1 VTPLVPLC
9 FNLQERKK
17 KMPSFAFGSHHHLAN
32 PTDSPPYSVE
42 ISIDGDSSDWDS
54 LSQVDLESG
63 GVPAPEKQLHSG
75 GKKRRTRRRKRRKK
89 KKKKGG
95 RDCRICHLPLE
106 TNKEAEDEDEE
117 EEDDSDDDEDE
128 EDEEE
133 EEEEEEEEYYGL
145 PLQLGCSC
153 KGDLGVAHSKCAET
167 WFKIK
172 GNMTCEICGA
182 MALNVAGE
190 QSNPESTASTH
201 SQAAAGQSLT
211 QTEPRGIWHG
221 RPVMNFLLAA
231 MVFAFVVSWL
241 FHFKVLK

>member
-1 VTPLVPLC
+1 
-9 FNLQERKK
+9 
-17 KMPSFAFGSHHHLAN
+17 MPSFAFGSHHHLAN
-32 PTDSPPYSVE
+32 PRDSPYSVE
-42 ISIDGDSSDWDS
+42 ISVDGDSSDLDS
-54 LSQVDLESG
+54 LSEVDLESG
-63 GVPAPEKQLHSG
+63 GVPAPEKKVHSC
-75 GKKRRTRRRKRRKK
+75 GKKRRTRRRKRRK

-106 TNKEAEDEDEE
+106 TNKEAEEEE
-117 EEDDSDDDEDE
+117 EEDDDSDEDE
-128 EDEEE
+128 DEE

-172 GNMTCEICGA
+172 GNMTCEICGT

-201 SQAAAGQSLT
+201 SQAAAGQSQT

>member
-1 VTPLVPLC
+1 
-9 FNLQERKK
+9 
-17 KMPSFAFGSHHHLAN
+17 MPSFAFGSHHHLSN
-32 PTDSPPYSVE
+32 PRDSPYSVE
-42 ISIDGDSSDWDS
+42 ISADGGSSDLDS
-54 LSQVDLESG
+54 LSEVDLESG
-63 GVPAPEKQLHSG
+63 CVPAPEKKLHSG
-75 GKKRRTRRRKRRKK
+75 GKKKRTRRRKRKK
-89 KKKKGG
+89 KKKKKKKSG

-106 TNKEAEDEDEE
+106 INQEADEAEEDEDDGDTDSDEDEDEE
-117 EEDDSDDDEDE
+117 D
-128 EDEEE
+128 
-133 EEEEEEEEYYGL
+133 EEEEYYGL

-190 QSNPESTASTH
+190 QSNPESTASAH
-201 SQAAAGQSLT
+201 SQAAARQPQT

-231 MVFAFVVSWL
+231 MVFAFIVSWL

>member
-1 VTPLVPLC
+1 
-9 FNLQERKK
+9 
-17 KMPSFAFGSHHHLAN
+17 MPSFAFGSHHHLAN
-32 PTDSPPYSVE
+32 PRDSPYSVE
-42 ISIDGDSSDWDS
+42 ISAGGDSSSDLDS
-54 LSQVDLESG
+54 LSEVDLESG
-63 GVPAPEKQLHSG
+63 CVPAPEKKLHSG
-75 GKKRRTRRRKRRKK
+75 GNKRRTRRRKRRRKKKKKKK

-106 TNKEAEDEDEE
+106 TNKDAEDNEDEDDEDDDDDDSDSDEDEE
-117 EEDDSDDDEDE
+117 NED
-128 EDEEE
+128 
-133 EEEEEEEEYYGL
+133 EEEEYYGL

-182 MALNVAGE
+182 MAVNVAGE
-190 QSNPESTASTH
+190 QSNPESIASMH
-201 SQAAAGQSLT
+201 SQAAAGQPQT

-221 RPVMNFLLAA
+221 RPFMNFLLAA
-231 MVFAFVVSWL
+231 MVFAFIVSWL

>member
-1 VTPLVPLC
+1 
-9 FNLQERKK
+9 
-17 KMPSFAFGSHHHLAN
+17 MPSFAFGSHHHLAN
-32 PTDSPPYSVE
+32 PTDSPYTVE
-42 ISIDGDSSDWDS
+42 ISIDCDSSDLDS
-54 LSQVDLESG
+54 LSEVDLESG
-63 GVPAPEKQLHSG
+63 GVTKLHSGG
-75 GKKRRTRRRKRRKK
+75 GKKRRTRRRKKKKKRKK
-89 KKKKGG
+89 KKES

-106 TNKEAEDEDEE
+106 TTNKADEEGEDSDEQEEQGE
-117 EEDDSDDDEDE
+117 EED
-128 EDEEE
+128 
-133 EEEEEEEEYYGL
+133 EEEEEYYGL

-182 MALNVAGE
+182 MAINVAGD

-201 SQAAAGQSLT
+201 SQVAAGQTQSS

-221 RPVMNFLLAA
+221 RRVMNFLLAA
-231 MVFAFVVSWL
+231 MVFAFIVSWL

>member
-1 VTPLVPLC
+1 
-9 FNLQERKK
+9 
-17 KMPSFAFGSHHHLAN
+17 MPSFAFGSHHHLAN
-32 PTDSPPYSVE
+32 PRDSPYSVE
-42 ISIDGDSSDWDS
+42 ISVDGDSSDLDS
-54 LSQVDLESG
+54 LSEVDLESG
-63 GVPAPEKQLHSG
+63 GVPAPEKKLHSC

-89 KKKKGG
+89 KKKVG

-106 TNKEAEDEDEE
+106 TNKEAGEEEEEDDDSDEDEDEE
-117 EEDDSDDDEDE
+117 D
-128 EDEEE
+128 
-133 EEEEEEEEYYGL
+133 EEEEEEEYYGL

-201 SQAAAGQSLT
+201 SQAAAAGQSQT

>member
-1 VTPLVPLC
+1 
-9 FNLQERKK
+9 
-17 KMPSFAFGSHHHLAN
+17 MPSFAFGSHHHLPN
-32 PTDSPPYSVE
+32 HPIDSPYSVE
-42 ISIDGDSSDWDS
+42 ISADGNSSDLDS
-54 LSQVDLESG
+54 LSEVDLESG
-63 GVPAPEKQLHSG
+63 VVLVPEKKLHSG
-75 GKKRRTRRRKRRKK
+75 GKKRRKRRRKRKK

-106 TNKEAEDEDEE
+106 SNKEAE
-117 EEDDSDDDEDE
+117 EEDDDSDEEVVEDE
-128 EDEEE
+128 ED
-133 EEEEEEEEYYGL
+133 EEEEYYGL

-190 QSNPESTASTH
+190 QSNAESTASTH
-201 SQAAAGQSLT
+201 SQAAAGQPQI

-221 RPVMNFLLAA
+221 RRVMNFLLAA
-231 MVFAFVVSWL
+231 MVFAFIVSWL

>member
-1 VTPLVPLC
+1 
-9 FNLQERKK
+9 
-17 KMPSFAFGSHHHLAN
+17 MPSFAFGSHHHLAN
-32 PTDSPPYSVE
+32 PTDSPYTVE
-42 ISIDGDSSDWDS
+42 INIDGDSSDLDS
-54 LSQVDLESG
+54 LSEVDLESG
-63 GVPAPEKQLHSG
+63 GVTKLHSGG
-75 GKKRRTRRRKRRKK
+75 GKKRRTRRRKKK
-89 KKKKGG
+89 KKKKKKKES

-106 TNKEAEDEDEE
+106 SSKEGEEDDDDSDEQQEVDKEE
-117 EEDDSDDDEDE
+117 EEDDA
-128 EDEEE
+128 
-133 EEEEEEEEYYGL
+133 EEEYYGL

-182 MALNVAGE
+182 MAINVAGE

-201 SQAAAGQSLT
+201 SQVAAGQTQSS

-221 RPVMNFLLAA
+221 RRVMNFLLAA
-231 MVFAFVVSWL
+231 MVFAFIVSWL

>member
-1 VTPLVPLC
+1 
-9 FNLQERKK
+9 
-17 KMPSFAFGSHHHLAN
+17 MPSFAFGSHHHLAN

-42 ISIDGDSSDWDS
+42 ISIDGDSSDLDS

-75 GKKRRTRRRKRRKK
+75 GKKRRTRRRKRRKKK

-128 EDEEE
+128 EDE

>member
-1 VTPLVPLC
+1 
-9 FNLQERKK
+9 
-17 KMPSFAFGSHHHLAN
+17 MPSFAFGSHHHLAN

-89 KKKKGG
+89 KKKKKGG

-106 TNKEAEDEDEE
+106 TNN
-117 EEDDSDDDEDE
+117 
-128 EDEEE
+128 
-133 EEEEEEEEYYGL
+133 GL

>member
-1 VTPLVPLC
+1 
-9 FNLQERKK
+9 
-17 KMPSFAFGSHHHLAN
+17 MPSFAFGSHHHLAN
-32 PTDSPPYSVE
+32 PTDSPYTVE
-42 ISIDGDSSDWDS
+42 INIDGDSSDLDS
-54 LSQVDLESG
+54 LSEVDLESG
-63 GVPAPEKQLHSG
+63 GVTKLHSG
-75 GKKRRTRRRKRRKK
+75 GEEEEKEEEEES
-89 KKKKGG
+89 

-106 TNKEAEDEDEE
+106 SSKEGEEDDDDSDEQQEVDKEE
-117 EEDDSDDDEDE
+117 EEDDA
-128 EDEEE
+128 
-133 EEEEEEEEYYGL
+133 EEEYYGL

-182 MALNVAGE
+182 MAINVAGE

-201 SQAAAGQSLT
+201 SQVAAGQTQSS

-221 RPVMNFLLAA
+221 RRVMNFLLAA
-231 MVFAFVVSWL
+231 MVFAFIVSWL